1 MLAKVFDMFVQ
12 ADGHD
17 DPSPRG
23 LGVGLALAKRLVEMH
38 GGRIEAHSEGP
49 GMGSEFIVFLPLA
62 PRAVFTVAPSPPT
75 SDEPLPR
82 RRILIVDDTQAAI
95 YVLGKLLDKLGQH
108 VHAAQDAVA
117 ALEYARKY
125 RPDMVITDISMP
137 NMNGCELAKLLRK
150 EPGLNDVVVVALTG
164 YEDENHQRQMVDAGF
179 DEQLIKPVSLEAL
192 RELLTSLP
200 LRPTAV
206 NSPDSS
212 LLGAS

>member
-1 MLAKVFDMFVQ
+1 MLGKVFDMFVQ
-12 ADGHD
+12 AEAHGD
-17 DPSPRG
+17 SSARG

-49 GMGSEFIVFLPLA
+49 GMGSEFIAFLPLA
-62 PRAVFTVAPSPPT
+62 PRAAFIVAPPPP
-75 SDEPLPR
+75 SGDEPLPK

-125 RPDMVITDISMP
+125 RPEMVITDISMP
-137 NMNGCELAKLLRK
+137 NMNGYDLAKLLRK

-164 YEDENHQRQMVDAGF
+164 YEDENHRRQMVCAEF
-179 DEQLIKPVSLEAL
+179 DEQLIKPVSLEQL

-200 LRPTAV
+200 LRRPAAR
-206 NSPDSS
+206 SSDST